1 MVTGPSA
8 MTYLCGVVSPWEQRL
23 KWPSASMPIILRESA
38 CTTTWTSPSVISAY
52 RAVEFGVVLR
62 AANLCLTDK
71 VSEALDTLHS
81 HDEADEIWLVYQS
94 FEIVDEPA
102 GFCDGRRQRRNQAA
116 NDVF

>member
-1 MVTGPSA
+1 

-38 CTTTWTSPSVISAY
+38 CINTWTTPSVIAAY

-102 GFCDGRRQRRNQAA
+102 GFCDGRRQRRNQAT
-116 NDVF
+116 NDVV

>member
-1 MVTGPSA
+1 
-8 MTYLCGVVSPWEQRL
+8 
-23 KWPSASMPIILRESA
+23 MPIILRESA
-38 CTTTWTSPSVISAY
+38 CTTTWTSPS
-52 RAVEFGVVLR
+52 
-62 AANLCLTDK
+62 
-71 VSEALDTLHS
+71 HS